1 MNMSKL
7 RRGLSLFL
15 VFGLI
20 ALTACGGGGSSP
32 ASTSESAA
40 PPESASQSA
49 AETAPTAEPADGG
62 LVIAACM
69 QGNQSGFVRYQTS
82 GMYEYQKAS
91 APDITLEVVFA
102 DDDPAKQ
109 QSQVENFVARK
120 VDAIILNPVDK
131 IQSAAAVDFA
141 YEAGIPVIT
150 LAQTSDSPNVTAHV
164 GSDDLESG
172 RLQMERLLSV
182 VPENAKVA
190 YIDAVLGHSAQV
202 FRSQGYNEIL
212 SEHPDVELVVH
223 DTANWSGEEAL
234 RLVENW
240 LQTYPEI
247 DAIAAMA
254 DCILVGAITAV
265 ENAGLSGQIL
275 LSGIDCDMPVLEK
288 IKEGVVDSSIWQD
301 GVGQG
306 EHALRI
312 AIEAAKGNA
321 VSDYMIPY
329 EVCTAENVDK
339 FIEMAEARN
348 TLANQY
354 F

>member
-1 MNMSKL
+1 MSKL
-7 RRGLSLFL
+7 RKSLSLL
-15 VFGLI
+15 VAFSLI
-20 ALTACGGGGSSP
+20 LLVTCGP
-32 ASTSESAA
+32 AIAFAKSDNEI
-40 PPESASQSA
+40 
-49 AETAPTAEPADGG
+49 
-62 LVIAACM
+62 VIAACM
-69 QGNQSGFVRYQTS
+69 QGNQSGFVRYMTS
-82 GMYEYQKAS
+82 GMYEFKKAN

-131 IQSAAAVDFA
+131 VQSAAAVDFA
-141 YEAGIPVIT
+141 YEAGVPVIT
-150 LAQTSDSPNVTAHV
+150 LNTTSDSEHVSAHV
-164 GSDDLESG
+164 GSDDLEAG

-182 VPENAKVA
+182 LPENGKVA

-212 SEHPDVELVVH
+212 SEHPDVQLVVH

-247 DAIAAMA
+247 DGIAAMA

-265 ENAGLSGQIL
+265 ENAGLGGKIL
-275 LSGIDCDMPVLEK
+275 LAGMDCDMPVLEK
-288 IKEGVVDSSIWQD
+288 IKEGIVDNSIWQD
-301 GVGQG
+301 GLGQG
-306 EHALRI
+306 ENALRL
-312 AIEAAKGNA
+312 AIEAARGNE
-321 VSDYMIPY
+321 VSDFIIPY
-329 EVCTAENVDK
+329 EVCTAENVDMY
-339 FIEMAEARN
+339 IQMAEDRN
-348 TLANQY
+348 ELANQY